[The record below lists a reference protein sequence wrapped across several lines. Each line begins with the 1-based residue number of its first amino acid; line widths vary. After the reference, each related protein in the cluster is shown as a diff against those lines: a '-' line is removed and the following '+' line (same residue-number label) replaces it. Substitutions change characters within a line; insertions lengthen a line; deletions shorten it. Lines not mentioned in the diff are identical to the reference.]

1 MYCLNGTIPRQDKQN
16 NNLLIVPMFKMKE
29 DRWKHHFDQCDQ
41 FQPAPDDFLK
51 LSPLDYALSA
61 RLTLVQ
67 PSLDLA
73 SSTPSTS
80 SHTAQPTENLPSNS
94 ASTALSPLFS
104 YDGKQGGTFPDLCK
118 TGYETG
124 YETTIP
130 SGNVLRLSKSQT
142 GQLVLKERVYVPG
155 LAAANPT
162 RRYSPTNAAS
172 PEHPAMHLSLQP
184 SLLRGVKDPWATSTP
199 RMGILAPTEM
209 EP

>member
-1 MYCLNGTIPRQDKQN
+1 
-16 NNLLIVPMFKMKE
+16 MFKMKE
-29 DRWKHHFDQCDQ
+29 DRWKHHFDQRDQ

-51 LSPLDYALSA
+51 LYASPLDYALSA

-94 ASTALSPLFS
+94 ASTALSPLLS
-104 YDGKQGGTFPDLCK
+104 YDGKQGVHQNVTPENLVVFTAAYNTLWKCLATFKVPNWPACSEGACICAWV
-118 TGYETG
+118 GY
-124 YETTIP
+124 
-130 SGNVLRLSKSQT
+130 LM
-142 GQLVLKERVYVPG
+142 
-155 LAAANPT
+155 AATNPT

-184 SLLRGVKDPWATSTP
+184 SLLCGVKDPWATSTP